1 MLAKMSVKKSSTLN
15 LRIDPKLKEALR
27 VAAEKDHRS
36 IANMLEVLIIRYCED
51 EGIALVNEMSKNDE
65 TL

>member
-1 MLAKMSVKKSSTLN
+1 MSVKKSSTLN
-15 LRIDPKLKEALR
+15 LRIDPELKEALR

-36 IANMLEVLIIRYCED
+36 IANMLEVLIIRYCKA
-51 EGIALVNEMSKNDE
+51 EGIALVTRCLKNDE